1 MKALPQSLPVNTV
14 DLLRLLDE
22 SIPHRCP
29 GRGEDAEEVQRYAGM
44 RELVDLLLSRQA
56 GPEDE
61 RREETY
67 NWFNGGAV

>member
-1 MKALPQSLPVNTV
+1 MKALPGTLPVNTV

-56 GPEDE
+56 DPDDE
-61 RREETY
+61 RSTETF
-67 NWFNGGAV
+67 NWFEGGAS